1 MSLHFLTLYWLPIAI
16 CRKSNLLVRFTRTF
30 MILISSL
37 KHHLVSNSVF
47 PSIRNTHSFR
57 HFDLPLLLPVFYIG
71 CSSLGKLLAA
81 PISSLLTFSPKLSPF
96 NWVHFEIVYFLN
108 SLPCLREDMK
118 EEALHQNKMITEI
131 HDSLYIEANLQK
143 IFIIY

>member
-16 CRKSNLLVRFTRTF
+16 CRKSNLLVRFIRT
-30 MILISSL
+30 LSSSL
-37 KHHLVSNSVF
+37 KHHLVTNSVF
-47 PSIRNTHSFR
+47 LSIRNTHSFQ

-71 CSSLGKLLAA
+71 HSSPGKLFTP
-81 PISSLLTFSPKLSPF
+81 PISSPLTLFPKLAPF

-108 SLPCLREDMK
+108 SLSCLQEGMK

-131 HDSLYIEANLQK
+131 HDSPYIEANLQK